1 MTHAITALQTSIVSA
16 LNADP
21 ALVALIGL
29 NAVFDMAP
37 KGKTGPYIVVVRH
50 DLMARN
56 TDLSPGNE
64 HRLHLQLWHMEPSR
78 EKLLA
83 MVDRVVAVVT
93 SANLNSVSLN
103 VTNID
108 HQRCDTAIDLKSG
121 RARALVVFR
130 LFSEPV

>member
-1 MTHAITALQTSIVSA
+1 MTHAIAALQTSIVSA

-21 ALVALIGL
+21 ALVALIGAD
-29 NAVFDMAP
+29 AVFDMAP
-37 KGKTGPYIVVVRH
+37 KGKTGPFIVIVRH
-50 DLMARN
+50 DLIAHN

-64 HRLHLQLWHMEPSR
+64 HRLHLQVWHMEPSR

-83 MVDRVVAVVT
+83 MVDRVVAVMT
-93 SANLNSVSLN
+93 SANLNSASLN
-103 VTNID
+103 VTNVN
-108 HQRCDTAIDLKSG
+108 HQRCETAIDLKTG